1 MGESNNG
8 GGRCG
13 DYRFRQRLN
22 IFFGSCGSGQ
32 VCEAK
37 QKCKWRAREV
47 ESVVVNM
54 DAGIDVGADCC
65 STGSVVRNHI
75 RNVIASQGILMNK
88 PFSPIDAE
96 FLTIK
101 HGIELARLLSLEQC
115 SIVSDCNMAVAMLGR
130 PPKLCGE
137 WDLIICDIRKLLD
150 ENGWKSSSNGCL
162 CYSGGQAYPFITLVR
177 EWWKSPRRKPWWISC
192 QQFNT
197 WEIKM
202 GAFVSKFWFMLFPA
216 KEYKLV
222 VVGLDN
228 AGKTTTL
235 YKLHL
240 GEVVTTHPTVGSN
253 VEELVYKNIRFEV
266 WDLGGQD
273 RLRTSWAT
281 YYRGTH
287 SIIVVI
293 DSTDRARISIMKD
306 ELFRLLG
313 HDDLQNSVLLVFANK
328 QDLKDAMTPAE
339 ITDALSLH
347 SIKNHD
353 WHIQA
358 CSALTGDGLYDGLGW
373 IAQRVT
379 GKATS

>member
-1 MGESNNG
+1 
-8 GGRCG
+8 
-13 DYRFRQRLN
+13 
-22 IFFGSCGSGQ
+22 
-32 VCEAK
+32 
-37 QKCKWRAREV
+37 
-47 ESVVVNM
+47 
-54 DAGIDVGADCC
+54 
-65 STGSVVRNHI
+65 
-75 RNVIASQGILMNK
+75 
-88 PFSPIDAE
+88 
-96 FLTIK
+96 
-101 HGIELARLLSLEQC
+101 
-115 SIVSDCNMAVAMLGR
+115 
-130 PPKLCGE
+130 
-137 WDLIICDIRKLLD
+137 
-150 ENGWKSSSNGCL
+150 
-162 CYSGGQAYPFITLVR
+162 
-177 EWWKSPRRKPWWISC
+177 
-192 QQFNT
+192 
-197 WEIKM
+197 M
-202 GAFVSKFWFMLFPA
+202 GAFISKFWFMLFPA
-216 KEYKLV
+216 KEYKIV
-222 VVGLDN
+222 IVGLDN

-273 RLRTSWAT
+273 RLRTSWTT

-287 SIIVVI
+287 AVIVVI

-306 ELFRLLG
+306 ELFRLLPNE
-313 HDDLQNSVLLVFANK
+313 DLQQSVVLVFANK

-373 IAQRVT
+373 IAQHVA

>member
-1 MGESNNG
+1 
-8 GGRCG
+8 
-13 DYRFRQRLN
+13 
-22 IFFGSCGSGQ
+22 
-32 VCEAK
+32 
-37 QKCKWRAREV
+37 
-47 ESVVVNM
+47 
-54 DAGIDVGADCC
+54 
-65 STGSVVRNHI
+65 
-75 RNVIASQGILMNK
+75 
-88 PFSPIDAE
+88 
-96 FLTIK
+96 
-101 HGIELARLLSLEQC
+101 
-115 SIVSDCNMAVAMLGR
+115 
-130 PPKLCGE
+130 
-137 WDLIICDIRKLLD
+137 
-150 ENGWKSSSNGCL
+150 
-162 CYSGGQAYPFITLVR
+162 
-177 EWWKSPRRKPWWISC
+177 
-192 QQFNT
+192 
-197 WEIKM
+197 M
-202 GAFVSKFWFMLFPA
+202 GAFVSRFWFMMFPA
-216 KEYKLV
+216 KEYKIV

-287 SIIVVI
+287 AVIAVI

-313 HDDLQNSVLLVFANK
+313 HDDLQQSVILVFANK

-358 CSALTGDGLYDGLGW
+358 CCALTGDGLYDGLGW
-373 IAQRVT
+373 IAQHVT
-379 GKATS
+379 GKAPS

>member
-1 MGESNNG
+1 
-8 GGRCG
+8 
-13 DYRFRQRLN
+13 
-22 IFFGSCGSGQ
+22 
-32 VCEAK
+32 
-37 QKCKWRAREV
+37 
-47 ESVVVNM
+47 
-54 DAGIDVGADCC
+54 
-65 STGSVVRNHI
+65 
-75 RNVIASQGILMNK
+75 
-88 PFSPIDAE
+88 
-96 FLTIK
+96 
-101 HGIELARLLSLEQC
+101 
-115 SIVSDCNMAVAMLGR
+115 
-130 PPKLCGE
+130 
-137 WDLIICDIRKLLD
+137 
-150 ENGWKSSSNGCL
+150 
-162 CYSGGQAYPFITLVR
+162 
-177 EWWKSPRRKPWWISC
+177 
-192 QQFNT
+192 
-197 WEIKM
+197 M
-202 GAFVSKFWFMLFPA
+202 GAFVSKVWFMLFPA
-216 KEYKLV
+216 KEYKIV

-253 VEELVYKNIRFEV
+253 VEELVYKNIRFEISYMDNLGVVWFECQWVESLGKLVAFHV

-281 YYRGTH
+281 YYRGTNAV
-287 SIIVVI
+287 IVVI

-313 HDDLQNSVLLVFANK
+313 HDDLQHSVLLVYANK

-379 GKATS
+379 GKAPS

>member
-1 MGESNNG
+1 MSQRGEDGALPSYPSMA
-8 GGRCG
+8 
-13 DYRFRQRLN
+13 D
-22 IFFGSCGSGQ
+22 
-32 VCEAK
+32 EE
-37 QKCKWRAREV
+37 EV
-47 ESVVVNM
+47 TTCICRSIVFCLRSM
-54 DAGIDVGADCC
+54 DAVGRRPWV
-65 STGSVVRNHI
+65 T
-75 RNVIASQGILMNK
+75 ASQLRSRWQQLCKRVLQYRKYGTN
-88 PFSPIDAE
+88 
-96 FLTIK
+96 
-101 HGIELARLLSLEQC
+101 
-115 SIVSDCNMAVAMLGR
+115 LGVT
-130 PPKLCGE
+130 
-137 WDLIICDIRKLLD
+137 
-150 ENGWKSSSNGCL
+150 N
-162 CYSGGQAYPFITLVR
+162 
-177 EWWKSPRRKPWWISC
+177 
-192 QQFNT
+192 
-197 WEIKM
+197 M
-202 GAFVSKFWFMLFPA
+202 GALMSKFWFMMFPA
-216 KEYKLV
+216 KEYKIV

-287 SIIVVI
+287 AVIVVI
-293 DSTDRARISIMKD
+293 DSTDRDRISIMKE
-306 ELFRLLG
+306 ELMRLLPNE
-313 HDDLQNSVLLVFANK
+313 DLQNAVILVFANK
-328 QDLKDAMTPAE
+328 QDLKDAMTAAE

-353 WHIQA
+353 WHIQP